1 MEYIMPYN
9 SPLRKESANFR
20 HPSTIFRNSV
30 YGKLFITAVLVLIP
44 FSYSSPQNAEKKQA
58 PTYDENHPE
67 RKVSTYLDVHHAV
80 KNINSLK
87 SQVMLDIY
95 RLNKIINNFNG
106 QIQGADADYKN
117 IKDNYK
123 KGIDLYYRR
132 EYLESSY
139 VLKDTRKMSQNL
151 YKKFSEHFQK
161 QIGDLLNSCSESM
174 VNIELK
180 NIPGDS
186 SSSISLDTIRHN
198 QFRLRI
204 AYNQVYLADQ
214 MTRDDR
220 YDAAIDHL
228 RLAKLYAI
236 NVLKNLE
243 MDETKKAAM
252 DKQYEADII
261 DAMGGVV
268 GTANSGNP
276 S

>member
-1 MEYIMPYN
+1 MPYY
-9 SPLRKESANFR
+9 SPLRKESVDLRLLNI
-20 HPSTIFRNSV
+20 IFRKSV
-30 YGKLFITAVLVLIP
+30 HGKLLIASILLMLP
-44 FSYSSPQNAEKKQA
+44 FSYSSAQNAENKPA
-58 PTYDENHPE
+58 PAYEEDHPE

-80 KNINSLK
+80 KNINPLK

-95 RLNKIINNFNG
+95 RLNKIITNFNG
-106 QIQGADADYKN
+106 KIQGADADYKN
-117 IKDNYK
+117 IKENYK

-161 QIGDLLNSCSESM
+161 QIGELLNSCSESM

-180 NIPGDS
+180 NIPGDGS
-186 SSSISLDTIRHN
+186 GSVSLDTIRHN

-220 YDAAIDHL
+220 YDAAVDHL

-243 MDETKKAAM
+243 TDETKKAAM

-268 GTANSGNP
+268 GSANSGNP
-276 S
+276 T